1 MENEKLFYITLCYV
15 IMISNRNEGNK
26 LFKQKKKNYS
36 SIDWKLPLIVAL
48 LCIFGLVILYSAT
61 LSMHSTKYIK
71 TQIIATI
78 LGILLIGVLTLMD
91 FDLIKKLSIP
101 LYVLGNALLVL
112 TLIKGVGG
120 TEWGADSWLRIGSI
134 SFQPSEF
141 MKIILILSLALMI
154 EKYHERINEPK
165 VLLGLLIF
173 AFIPV
178 AIIGLQ
184 PDFGTAVVFV
194 FFIVL
199 MFYAAG
205 LHFKYFLGAL
215 GLIILSVPVGL
226 FLFKSHQLNRIRVF
240 LNPES
245 DVTGIGWQFNQGT
258 LAVGSGR
265 LKGRGLFHGTQTQYD
280 FISLKENDYIFA
292 VLAEELGFIGTLIL
306 IVLYFFLLNYLIEF
320 AKESED
326 VYGRV
331 MYIGFAAMLLFHIF
345 ENIGMVI
352 GVMPVTG
359 IPLPFMSYGG
369 TFQIINLGII
379 GLVLSHQSQRKT
391 YYYE

>member
-1 MENEKLFYITLCYV
+1 MLFR
-15 IMISNRNEGNK
+15 S
-26 LFKQKKKNYS
+26 
-36 SIDWKLPLIVAL
+36 
-48 LCIFGLVILYSAT
+48 
-61 LSMHSTKYIK
+61 
-71 TQIIATI
+71 
-78 LGILLIGVLTLMD
+78 
-91 FDLIKKLSIP
+91 
-101 LYVLGNALLVL
+101 
-112 TLIKGVGG
+112 
-120 TEWGADSWLRIGSI
+120 
-134 SFQPSEF
+134 
-141 MKIILILSLALMI
+141 
-154 EKYHERINEPK
+154 
-165 VLLGLLIF
+165 
-173 AFIPV
+173 
-178 AIIGLQ
+178 
-184 PDFGTAVVFV
+184 
-194 FFIVL
+194 
-199 MFYAAG
+199 
-205 LHFKYFLGAL
+205 
-215 GLIILSVPVGL
+215 
-226 FLFKSHQLNRIRVF
+226 RVF
-240 LNPES
+240 LKPES

-379 GLVLSHQSQRKT
+379 GLVLSHQSSRSEERRVGKECRSRWSP
-391 YYYE
+391 YH